1 MQFKLPIISTL
12 FAISAVASPVPSS
25 ETSCAQQVV
34 SALNDMTQ
42 QVTDLKGKIAGTT
55 DVITLAND
63 IISGFDN
70 NIVTLVTGVSLSC
83 DSTLTKQDQEDVCN
97 SAQAFINEDQSLITT
112 LNNKHTILSG
122 SIWLHAVESAISGL
136 ASATSAYLTPII
148 DNAPVC
154 GGIVKSELQ
163 ALETA
168 INKAVGAY

>member
-1 MQFKLPIISTL
+1 MQFKLPIISAI

-25 ETSCAQQVV
+25 EASCAQQVV

-42 QVTDLKGKIAGTT
+42 QVTDLKDKIAGTT
-55 DVITLAND
+55 DVITLA
-63 IISGFDN
+63 
-70 NIVTLVTGVSLSC
+70 T
-83 DSTLTKQDQEDVCN
+83 
-97 SAQAFINEDQSLITT
+97 FINDDESLITT
-112 LNNKHTILSG
+112 LNNKHTVLSG

-154 GGIVKSELQ
+154 GGTVKSELQ
-163 ALETA
+163 DLETA